1 MGLDKMYWDNS
12 MIVKAMDEAM
22 LKYKIMHGHEVPCVS
37 AEGGGVVNDCGKSD
51 ELKRSVDEESYNG
64 ENNVEFEVEET
75 TSTLEAKENIGVE
88 LSIACTDFSDA
99 LHVEETQEEPVEDS
113 DLEEYNH
120 LLKQY
125 YELEEKRQ
133 KVLEQL
139 YQCGAGGWNYQD
151 VNAGSDVGTQWGTSA
166 ANQEHPVSASQPSH
180 YPEIPSYLPTGYPI
194 LAGPQSSSLVD
205 DDIIKTAMDSATR
218 AISSSL
224 KTVNKGNVV
233 VNFPSG
239 YELYVFIL
247 SFLTLCLIHK
257 ALLLMSVITLKGM
270 GLAFNLHAL
279 IPYDIFFFFGS
290 VHIVK
295 ESDRHDEIM
304 PQSGD
309 SSETDLATVLNAWYS
324 AGFYT
329 GKYLMEQS
337 HAKK

>member
-1 MGLDKMYWDNS
+1 MVNFLLFS
-12 MIVKAMDEAM
+12 
-22 LKYKIMHGHEVPCVS
+22 LKLS
-37 AEGGGVVNDCGKSD
+37 N
-51 ELKRSVDEESYNG
+51 RSVDEESYNG

-194 LAGPQSSSLVD
+194 LAG
-205 DDIIKTAMDSATR
+205 M
-218 AISSSL
+218 
-224 KTVNKGNVV
+224 
-233 VNFPSG
+233 
-239 YELYVFIL
+239 
-247 SFLTLCLIHK
+247 
-257 ALLLMSVITLKGM
+257 
-270 GLAFNLHAL
+270 
-279 IPYDIFFFFGS
+279 
-290 VHIVK
+290 
-295 ESDRHDEIM
+295 
-304 PQSGD
+304 
-309 SSETDLATVLNAWYS
+309 
-324 AGFYT
+324 
-329 GKYLMEQS
+329 
-337 HAKK
+337 

>member
-1 MGLDKMYWDNS
+1 
-12 MIVKAMDEAM
+12 MD
-22 LKYKIMHGHEVPCVS
+22 LVS
-37 AEGGGVVNDCGKSD
+37 KEFYLEKVENLQLGSLVGNLFIKS
-51 ELKRSVDEESYNG
+51 LSQIHLGSLHPRLNLSSLSVDEESYNG

-224 KTVNKGNVV
+224 KTVNK
-233 VNFPSG
+233 
-239 YELYVFIL
+239 
-247 SFLTLCLIHK
+247 
-257 ALLLMSVITLKGM
+257 
-270 GLAFNLHAL
+270 
-279 IPYDIFFFFGS
+279 
-290 VHIVK
+290 VK

>member
-257 ALLLMSVITLKGM
+257 ALLLMSVITLK
-270 GLAFNLHAL
+270 
-279 IPYDIFFFFGS
+279 
-290 VHIVK
+290 VK